1 MTLDEFIEHIKLNKH
16 LYYKEELEIIVGFL
30 EELKSL
36 RVELEKN
43 SKELEV
49 YKNAFE
55 MACWD
60 LDNYTDTHYV
70 TLMNEY
76 LQRSSEFIDY
86 VKKAREE

>member
-1 MTLDEFIEHIKLNKH
+1 MDNEKLYTQQQLNEGITKAILDIQKVL
-16 LYYKEELEIIVGFL
+16 KE
-30 EELKSL
+30 KDH
-36 RVELEKN
+36 
-43 SKELEV
+43 ELEV

-76 LQRSSEFIDY
+76 LQRGREFIDY
-86 VKKAREE
+86 VKKAKEEEC